1 LRTTIAAPLER
12 CFDLSR
18 SIDFHVRSASST
30 KEQAIGGVISGLI
43 ELEQQVQWSARHF
56 GFWFNMTVAITEMR
70 RPFHF
75 QDAMTKGPFRYFRH
89 DHTFTEQGGRTEMVD
104 RVEFASPVP
113 VFGSIVDFLFLRH
126 HLKLFLQERNLLL
139 KAALES
145 HQWRNYL
152 SSQE

>member
-1 LRTTIAAPLER
+1 MVEWR
-12 CFDLSR
+12 
-18 SIDFHVRSASST
+18 
-30 KEQAIGGVISGLI
+30 
-43 ELEQQVQWSARHF
+43 ARHF

-75 QDAMTKGPFRYFRH
+75 QDAMVKGPFRYFRH
-89 DHTFTEQGGRTEMVD
+89 DHTFTEQGGGADMVD

-126 HLKLFLQERNLLL
+126 HLKLFLHERNHLL

-145 HQWRNYL
+145 QQWRNYL
-152 SSQE
+152 SSPK

>member
-1 LRTTIAAPLER
+1 V
-12 CFDLSR
+12 
-18 SIDFHVRSASST
+18 HSASLT
-30 KEQAIGGVISGLI
+30 KEQAIGGITSGLI
-43 ELEQQVQWSARHF
+43 ELGQQVEWRARHF

-75 QDAMTKGPFRYFRH
+75 QDAMVKGPFRYFRH
-89 DHTFTEQGGRTEMVD
+89 DHTFTEQGSGADMVD

-152 SSQE
+152 SSPE

>member
-1 LRTTIAAPLER
+1 
-12 CFDLSR
+12 
-18 SIDFHVRSASST
+18 
-30 KEQAIGGVISGLI
+30 
-43 ELEQQVQWSARHF
+43 
-56 GFWFNMTVAITEMR
+56 MTVAITEMR

-104 RVEFASPVP
+104 RVEFASPIP
-113 VFGSIVDFLFLRH
+113 VLGLIVDFLFLRY

-145 HQWRNYL
+145 HRWRNYL
-152 SSQE
+152 SSPE

>member
-1 LRTTIAAPLER
+1 MRTTIAAPLER

-30 KEQAIGGVISGLI
+30 KEQAIGGVTSGLI
-43 ELEQQVQWSARHF
+43 ELEQQVQWRARHF
-56 GFWFNMTVAITEMR
+56 GFWFSMTVAITEMR

-89 DHTFTEQGGRTEMVD
+89 THTFIEQDGRTEMVD
-104 RVEFASPVP
+104 CVEFASPVP

-152 SSQE
+152 SSQK

>member
-1 LRTTIAAPLER
+1 V
-12 CFDLSR
+12 
-18 SIDFHVRSASST
+18 HSASLT
-30 KEQAIGGVISGLI
+30 KEQAIGGITSGLI
-43 ELEQQVQWSARHF
+43 ELGQQVEWRARHF

-75 QDAMTKGPFRYFRH
+75 QDAMVKGPFRYFRH
-89 DHTFTEQGGRTEMVD
+89 DHTFTEQGSGADMVD
-104 RVEFASPVP
+104 CVEFASPVF

-152 SSQE
+152 SSPE